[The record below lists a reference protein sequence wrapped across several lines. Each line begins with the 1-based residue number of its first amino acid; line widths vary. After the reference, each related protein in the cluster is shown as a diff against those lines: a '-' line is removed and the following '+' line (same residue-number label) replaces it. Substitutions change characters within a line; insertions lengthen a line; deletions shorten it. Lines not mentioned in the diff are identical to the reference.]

1 MLGSQKM
8 KIEKSVF
15 KPNNIVLF
23 DMKWHR
29 FEPNIYSSLSS
40 LTLPFSHFSELAP
53 LSLSLSLSLS
63 PLEAIQWV

>member
-23 DMKWHR
+23 DMK
-29 FEPNIYSSLSS
+29 
-40 LTLPFSHFSELAP
+40 
-53 LSLSLSLSLS
+53 
-63 PLEAIQWV
+63 